1 MCTECGC
8 NIFGMAYME
17 PVTIVDAST
26 DGESGQYPK
35 QGIKPRMKIDVN
47 SHGIRRETSL
57 DPKPKKT
64 RPKKV

>member
-26 DGESGQYPK
+26 DGASGLTLDMTATQS
-35 QGIKPRMKIDVN
+35 Q
-47 SHGIRRETSL
+47 REEFIEE
-57 DPKPKKT
+57 DPVHELREGTEDPD
-64 RPKKV
+64 